1 MENIKQKINDFYNKY
16 IIYTSLNPN
25 MEEEEEVIKAYKELK
40 ALATD
45 IKKMHHIN
53 FSKIQNFMKKI

>member
-1 MENIKQKINDFYNKY
+1 ME
-16 IIYTSLNPN
+16 
-25 MEEEEEVIKAYKELK
+25 EEEEEVIKAYKELK